1 MDWLSISENRAL
13 IAVIISGIGSTLS
26 ILVFFT
32 GGPYKP
38 FLEVL
43 FGPRL
48 QTVDNRGTWFSMTY
62 WRTWFWLK
70 GIAHRY
76 SWRWLSDRF

>member
-48 QTVDNRGTWFSMTY
+48 QTVDNRGT
-62 WRTWFWLK
+62 
-70 GIAHRY
+70 
-76 SWRWLSDRF
+76 